1 MPRKTKEEVLE
12 EFRCASIQ
20 EAAMKII
27 ARKGAGDATMQDIAD
42 EAGISKATL
51 YAYFRDRDELLAK
64 TAAAAYARLVDSL
77 EEAFQAPGTLEE
89 RLSRIVLRQ
98 LSFFD
103 EHRALFSASLTNGK
117 KKKSPAYD
125 RYMQQLETLFAEAK
139 ERGELRDLVPSEVA
153 VIYADLVKG
162 VVIRRLEEKSKTPRE
177 AQAAFII
184 ALLLRGVSGEPRNEA

>member
-1 MPRKTKEEVLE
+1 
-12 EFRCASIQ
+12 
-20 EAAMKII
+20 MKII